1 MNKLWF
7 IKNIFFVYKKLWYDI
22 YMIEEVIKK
31 DIDFVDDSYKDL
43 LKKVTSKDEYSL
55 IILPFSRICVHTCYI
70 YQIIKSIFNFICIF
84 NIWEICFDF
93 YILL

>member
-7 IKNIFFVYKKLWYDI
+7 LKNILFVYKKLWYDI

-43 LKKVTSKDEYSL
+43 LKKVTSKVMWTPFGRHHKKSSILKRENLFFSFCVSFSL
-55 IILPFSRICVHTCYI
+55 FL
-70 YQIIKSIFNFICIF
+70 NF
-84 NIWEICFDF
+84 W
-93 YILL
+93 L